1 MKNEIFIIRALS
13 ENNPFME
20 TFSLEKKN
28 YVDLSKLLQLMDIC
42 FSKKEAEGLI
52 FGRRVSVNGIK
63 EIREHAK
70 IRYGNMI
77 EVNGH
82 KIMIE

>member
-1 MKNEIFIIRALS
+1 
-13 ENNPFME
+13 
-20 TFSLEKKN
+20 
-28 YVDLSKLLQLMDIC
+28 MDIC
-42 FSKKEAEGLI
+42 FSKKEAEQLI

-70 IRYGNMI
+70 IRFGYMI

>member
-1 MKNEIFIIRALS
+1 MKAFTVNYH
-13 ENNPFME
+13 FME

-28 YVDLSKLLQLMDIC
+28 HVDLSKLLQLMDIC
-42 FSKKEAEGLI
+42 FSKKEAEQLI

-63 EIREHAK
+63 EIREHCK

>member
-1 MKNEIFIIRALS
+1 MQNDTLIMRIQTI
-13 ENNPFME
+13 NYHFME
-20 TFSLEKKN
+20 TFYLEKKN
-28 YVDLSKLLQLMDIC
+28 HVDLSKLLQLMDIC
-42 FSKKEAEGLI
+42 FSKEEAEQLI

-70 IRYGNMI
+70 IRFGYMI